1 MTIDK
6 KDRVFSIPLKEVKA
20 FEFDENVAR
29 VFSDMISRS
38 VPGYKL
44 LLRLITLFADIFVR
58 HDSRV
63 YDLGCSLGEASV
75 VVAEQTR
82 DRRVEI
88 FGIDNAEAMINRCKL
103 LSEWSNIN
111 WICNDIRS
119 VQITNASMVI
129 LNLTLQFID
138 PDERQSLIDHV
149 YEGLNEGGA
158 LILTEKITS
167 DDEHQQGRMTDLYHA
182 FKKNQGYS
190 DLEIS
195 QKRTALENVLIS
207 DSDAEQVSRLKRSG
221 FKEVYQYFHC
231 FNFASYL
238 AIK

>member
-1 MTIDK
+1 MTMDK
-6 KDRVFSIPLKEVKA
+6 KDRVFSTPLAEVKA

-44 LLRLITLFADIFVR
+44 LLRLFTLFADIFVR
-58 HDSRV
+58 PNTRV

-82 DRRVEI
+82 DRPVEI
-88 FGIDNAEAMINRCKL
+88 FAIDNAEAMINRCKS
-103 LSEWSNIN
+103 LSEWPDIN
-111 WICNDIRS
+111 WICSDIRA
-119 VQITNASMVI
+119 VPITNASMVI

-138 PDERQSLIDHV
+138 PDGRQALIDQI
-149 YEGLNEGGA
+149 YDGLNEGGV
-158 LILTEKITS
+158 LILTEKIIS
-167 DDEHQQGRMTDLYHA
+167 DDERQQERMTDLYHA

-207 DSDAEQVSRLKRSG
+207 DSDTNQILRLKSAG